1 VLKHKWQEL
10 KTSCKA
16 ITQIVQYDG
25 YKINKIVDGIDAVEG
40 VILNSLNSYYHHLH
54 MQISNYAKIT
64 YANIQS
70 TVTTKQTNNFFAPNV
85 YNKTK
90 K

>member
-1 VLKHKWQEL
+1 VAVLKHKWQEL

-54 MQISNYAKIT
+54 MQISNTQRLHMQIRKDYICKYPI
-64 YANIQS
+64 NS
-70 TVTTKQTNNFFAPNV
+70 HNQTNQ
-85 YNKTK
+85 
-90 K
+90 